1 LRSWHQRILARRAL
15 WLAIGVLVVAI
26 RPLAAAAQSTHPDNS
41 HLIAPKAE
49 DWPVFLGPSGA
60 GVTSDAGLADHWPK
74 GGPPIVWS
82 KQIGS
87 GYSAPS
93 VRAGKLVIHHRQRNE
108 SIVEC
113 LNAATGDHIWKNEY
127 ESTFSDPYGYNNGP
141 RCTPLLTEKYC
152 YTFGA
157 EGRLLC
163 VDINSGKQVWA
174 RDTSKDFNVPQHFFG
189 TGCTPLLEGD
199 LLIVLVG
206 GQPNSGV
213 VAFRAATGE
222 VVWQSV
228 GKSTWEGIATD
239 WPNEPKYS
247 WTGEEMVVSY
257 SSPIAA
263 TLHGKRQILC
273 LMRQGLVSLDP
284 RDGHVNFRYWFCSRD
299 HESVTAARPVV
310 IGDKI
315 FLSAAYKV
323 GSALLE
329 VEPVGNSV
337 KVLWRNRTNLLAHWS
352 TPIYRDGFI
361 YGFSGRHEPEGE
373 LRCIEVT
380 TGKVV
385 WSTRGYEGDTD
396 QFGLDRRTGEI
407 VNRTTGEVVP
417 FPYFG
422 RGSLTQVGD
431 RFLVLGERGTLA
443 LTQFSPQGYKEL
455 ARASFKDIKYPVWPS
470 PVVVGTRAYLRD
482 ENTLMCVELKR

>member
-1 LRSWHQRILARRAL
+1 MTLIVMSPF
-15 WLAIGVLVVAI
+15 VA
-26 RPLAAAAQSTHPDNS
+26 PAQSKPPDATVS
-41 HLIAPKAE
+41 QKGTPT
-49 DWPVFLGPSGA
+49 DWPVFLGPSGT
-60 GVTSDAGLADHWPK
+60 GVTVDAGLADHWPK

-82 KQIGS
+82 KHIGS
-87 GYSAPS
+87 GYSSPS
-93 VRAGKLVIHHRQRNE
+93 IRVGKLVVHHRLRNE

-113 LNAATGDHIWKNEY
+113 LNAATGNSIWKIEY
-127 ESTFSDPYGYNNGP
+127 ESTFTDPYGYNNGP
-141 RCTPLLTEKYC
+141 RCTPLLTDKYC

-157 EGRLLC
+157 EGKLLC
-163 VDINSGKQVWA
+163 LALATGKQAWA
-174 RDTSKDFNVPQHFFG
+174 RDVSKDFNVPQHFFG
-189 TGCTPLLEGD
+189 TGCTPILEGD

-213 VAFRAATGE
+213 VAFRASTGD

-228 GKSTWEGIATD
+228 GKSTWDGIETD
-239 WPNEPKYS
+239 WPNQPNYK

-263 TLHGKRQILC
+263 TIQGKRQVLC
-273 LMRQGLVSLDP
+273 LMRQGLVSVDP
-284 RDGHVNFRYWFCSRD
+284 RDGHVNFHYWFCSRD
-299 HESVTAARPVV
+299 NESVNAARPVV
-310 IGDKI
+310 IGNKI
-315 FLSAAYKV
+315 LLSAAYKV

-329 VEPVGNSV
+329 VQPPGDSY

-352 TPIYRDGFI
+352 TPICRDGFV

-373 LRCIEVT
+373 LRCIELA
-380 TGKVV
+380 TGKIN
-385 WSTRGYEGDTD
+385 WSTRGYDGNTD
-396 QFGLDRRTGEI
+396 QLGMNPR
-407 VNRTTGEVVP
+407 TGEVVNRATGEVMP

-443 LTQFSPQGYKEL
+443 LAELSPHGYKEL

-470 PVVVGTRAYLRD
+470 PVVVGTKAYLRD
-482 ENTLMCVELKR
+482 ENTLLCLELGATK